1 MWRKTGL
8 SVAEL
13 KVKKLRKTDPKI
25 LGRERAG
32 VGGPAVYDRD
42 PEHWPT

>member
-1 MWRKTGL
+1 MSRKTGL
-8 SVAEL
+8 NVAEL
-13 KVKKLRKTDPKI
+13 KVKKMTKNFDPKI

-42 PEHWPT
+42 PEH